1 MFLHFRV
8 EDNELLLRI
17 NVHQILFYNFK
28 ILINVCKLRAEKSKE
43 RKVRNF
49 GVLNYN
55 HQMLMVRARSNAL
68 SSEIPR

>member
-1 MFLHFRV
+1 MFLYFRV

-17 NVHQILFYNFK
+17 NVHQIFFFNFK
-28 ILINVCKLRAEKSKE
+28 ILINICKLRAEKSKE

-55 HQMLMVRARSNAL
+55 YQILMVRAMSNAL
-68 SSEIPR
+68 SCEIPR